1 MNARSM
7 ADHEKDQ
14 TPNYESHLRVMPG
27 VESAERAPVVVK
39 KRRRLSAA
47 EHIDGVL
54 KRDRAIIGRTF
65 SLMESANPNHHAVAN
80 AVMTELLPLSGKS
93 IRLGITGSPGVGKS
107 TFIEALGL
115 TLVGKGHRVAVLT
128 VDPSSELS
136 GGSIL
141 GDKTRMENL
150 AREPRALIRP
160 SSCGGMLGGV
170 ARGTRESII
179 VCEAAGYDVIIVET
193 VGVGQSETQVSSMVD
208 FFLFLAIA
216 GAGDELQGIKR
227 GILELVD
234 TIAITKADGEN
245 EHRADATRGTYL
257 GVLKLFRQN
266 VTGWTPRVLACS
278 AITGRGIDEVW
289 RAVTDHRRLLDETG
303 KLEERRRRQSLSWM
317 KQMVEY
323 QVVERFYRRPG
334 LKDRLTELQEQ
345 VAQGA
350 LPPSAAAEKLLVEFE
365 GLGAPEAPQ

>member
-7 ADHEKDQ
+7 AENEKDHKP
-14 TPNYESHLRVMPG
+14 TFESHLRVMPG
-27 VESAERAPVVVK
+27 VEARERAPAVVT
-39 KRRRLSAA
+39 KRRRLSAT
-47 EHIDGVL
+47 EHVEGVL
-54 KRDRAIIGRTF
+54 NGDRAIIGRTF
-65 SLMESANPNHHAVAN
+65 SLMESRNPKHHALAN
-80 AVMTELLPLSGKS
+80 EVLRELLPRSGNS

-107 TFIEALGL
+107 TFIEAIGL
-115 TLVGKGHRVAVLT
+115 LLVKKGYRVAVLT

-208 FFLFLAIA
+208 FFLLLAIA

-227 GILELVD
+227 GILELAD

-245 EHRADATRGTYL
+245 ERRADATRATYL

-266 VTGWTPRVLACS
+266 LSGWTPRVLACS
-278 AITGRGIDEVW
+278 ALTGRGIEDIW
-289 RAVTDHRRLLDETG
+289 RAVMEHRRLLEG
-303 KLEERRRRQSLSWM
+303 SGQLKERRRRQSLSWM
-317 KQMVEY
+317 KQLVE
-323 QVVERFYRRPG
+323 QQIVDRFYRQPG
-334 LKDRLTELQEQ
+334 LKEREQELQEM
-345 VAQGA
+345 VANGA
-350 LPPSAAAEKLLVEFE
+350 IPPSAAAEKLLEEFAAP
-365 GLGAPEAPQ
+365 GARAPH